1 EHSREILMPV
11 AVSVGQPAAVD
22 DHRVVEQRA
31 VAVLRRLE
39 LVEQICELLDV
50 ELIDLGDL
58 LDLLF
63 IARMVREAV
72 MAFRDA
78 DLGIVPRALLEGQQS
93 GNDPG
98 LIRSEE
104 HTSELQS
111 LRHLVCRLLLE
122 KKKKKKKYYYAYI

>member
-1 EHSREILMPV
+1 MPV

-63 IARMVREAV
+63 IARMMREAV

-98 LIRSEE
+98 LIGLERQNHQVE
-104 HTSELQS
+104 HQM
-111 LRHLVCRLLLE
+111 
-122 KKKKKKKYYYAYI
+122 